1 MLSRRLTSV
10 MCDIEKGFITCSVT
24 IMAACSFGLALCVYY
39 VVSSPF
45 PCKICFFMCLTK
57 KKRKKR
63 HSMLSSRPTSVMSD
77 IKEGFITCSE
87 TLTAAFSFGVGVR
100 VDSLVSSTFPEI
112 LCVRVCVTD
121 K

>member
-1 MLSRRLTSV
+1 
-10 MCDIEKGFITCSVT
+10 
-24 IMAACSFGLALCVYY
+24 
-39 VVSSPF
+39 
-45 PCKICFFMCLTK
+45 
-57 KKRKKR
+57 
-63 HSMLSSRPTSVMSD
+63 MLSSRPTSVMSD